1 MSGRRMGT
9 PRTDEERRMR
19 HDVLH
24 PGEELPLRGTGL
36 RTGTAAG
43 SRGRYR
49 LAELLAP
56 LLVFACILVIDLI
69 VSRRDRERR
78 DS

>member
-1 MSGRRMGT
+1 MGV
-9 PRTDEERRMR
+9 PRTDEERRME
-19 HDVLH
+19 HAVLH
-24 PGEELPLRGTGL
+24 PGEKLPPRGTGL
-36 RTGTAAG
+36 KTGSAAG

-49 LAELLAP
+49 LVELLGP

>member
-1 MSGRRMGT
+1 M
-9 PRTDEERRMR
+9 DEERRMR
-19 HDVLH
+19 HDALH
-24 PGEELPLRGTGL
+24 SGEKLPPRGTGL
-36 RTGTAAG
+36 KTGNAAG
-43 SRGRYR
+43 SRGTYR

>member
-1 MSGRRMGT
+1 M
-9 PRTDEERRMR
+9 E
-19 HDVLH
+19 HAALH
-24 PGEELPLRGTGL
+24 PGEKLPRRGTGL
-36 RTGTAAG
+36 KTGSAAG

-49 LAELLAP
+49 LVELLVP
-56 LLVFACILVIDLI
+56 LLVFACISVIDLI